1 LENKRNYILAFWDPV
16 LFINGMIFLNVNT
29 VIPYFL
35 IALSGSTFHISLAN
49 FLAVLGSFLPS
60 IFIARYV
67 QKLRIKNKVFAKILF
82 IQRFTF
88 LIFVFLFPFILNYL
102 GKTATIYL
110 FLLFYG
116 VFNLFVGTYGPFYF
130 SILDKILPFEERGR
144 VVGRGSALGNLIAIF
159 MTLLLN
165 FYINKISF
173 PYNFFLI
180 FLTGTF
186 ILILDA
192 LLFYF
197 MEEKEGDI
205 FEDSLSF
212 SQFMRKAFSI
222 LKVNPVFRRVV
233 ISLLFLGLSLTAL
246 PYFIVY
252 ANKKFG
258 SLNNIVT
265 AFNFGYILSSVLG
278 SFILG
283 ELTKNLGYKKVLS
296 LGMALGL
303 IGFIV
308 VFTFRNLI
316 GTILGSILVNLT
328 FVSNILT
335 SGFIITG
342 VSTKEELPV
351 YLAVS
356 NTIVMAF
363 SSLMHLLNGAIIKYL
378 GFYVLFFVSFV
389 FLVFSFVSIGRVV
402 ITSMDN

>member
-1 LENKRNYILAFWDPV
+1 
-16 LFINGMIFLNVNT
+16 
-29 VIPYFL
+29 
-35 IALSGSTFHISLAN
+35 
-49 FLAVLGSFLPS
+49 
-60 IFIARYV
+60 
-67 QKLRIKNKVFAKILF
+67 
-82 IQRFTF
+82 

>member
-1 LENKRNYILAFWDPV
+1 
-16 LFINGMIFLNVNT
+16 
-29 VIPYFL
+29 
-35 IALSGSTFHISLAN
+35 
-49 FLAVLGSFLPS
+49 
-60 IFIARYV
+60 
-67 QKLRIKNKVFAKILF
+67 
-82 IQRFTF
+82 
-88 LIFVFLFPFILNYL
+88 
-102 GKTATIYL
+102 
-110 FLLFYG
+110 
-116 VFNLFVGTYGPFYF
+116 VGTYGPFYF

-165 FYINKISF
+165 FYISRISF

-186 ILILDA
+186 ILLLDA
-192 LLFYF
+192 LFFYF

-212 SQFMRKAFSI
+212 SQFMKRAFSI
-222 LKVNPVFRRVV
+222 LKINPVFRKVV
-233 ISLLFLGLSLTAL
+233 VSLLFLGLSLTTL

-252 ANKKFG
+252 ADKNFG
-258 SLNNIVT
+258 ALNNIVT
-265 AFNFGYILSSVLG
+265 VFNFGYILSSVLG

-296 LGMALGL
+296 LGMVLGL
-303 IGFIV
+303 VGFIV
-308 VFTFRNLI
+308 VFVFRNLI

-342 VSTKEELPV
+342 VSPKEDLPV
-351 YLAVS
+351 YLAVN

-363 SSLMHLLNGAIIKYL
+363 SSLMHLFNGAIIKYL
-378 GFYVLFFVSFV
+378 GFYVLFFVSFI

-402 ITSMDN
+402 ITSTDN

>member
-1 LENKRNYILAFWDPV
+1 MRNKRNYILAFWDPV
-16 LFINGMIFLNVNT
+16 FFINGMIFLNVNT
-29 VIPYFL
+29 VIPYFI
-35 IALSGSTFHISLAN
+35 IALSGTTFHISLAN

-67 QKLRIKNKVFAKILF
+67 QRLRIKNKVFAKILL
-82 IQRFTF
+82 IQRFSF
-88 LIFVFLFPFILNYL
+88 LIFVFLFPFILKYF

-116 VFNLFVGTYGPFYF
+116 AFNLFVGTYGPFYF

-165 FYINKISF
+165 FYISRISF

-186 ILILDA
+186 ILLLDA
-192 LLFYF
+192 LFFYF

-212 SQFMRKAFSI
+212 SQFMKRAFSI
-222 LKVNPVFRRVV
+222 LKINPVFRKVV
-233 ISLLFLGLSLTAL
+233 VSLLFLGLSLTTL

-252 ANKKFG
+252 ANKNFG

-265 AFNFGYILSSVLG
+265 AFNFGYIFSSVLG

-303 IGFIV
+303 VGFIV
-308 VFTFRNLI
+308 VFVFRNLI

-342 VSTKEELPV
+342 VSPKEDLPV
-351 YLAVS
+351 YLAVN

-363 SSLMHLLNGAIIKYL
+363 SSLMHLFNGAIIKYL
-378 GFYVLFFVSFV
+378 GFYVLFFVSFI

-402 ITSMDN
+402 ITSTDN